1 MINIII
7 INLNDTRENPSIR
20 GIYCTRSCLEYAMT
34 AFVNVEF
41 PSQHPGVERAEQVIE
56 RFEQATA
63 AFDGARGVAA
73 LLLAALV
80 SALLVVANEVIE
92 TWSDGHLLAAWIALW
107 LVGFAAIALL
117 AKPMRALTV
126 RGPLAWRNW
135 RAARRE
141 SAEDARLWNVAQYD
155 SRVMADILCAK
166 GRAE

>member
-1 MINIII
+1 
-7 INLNDTRENPSIR
+7 
-20 GIYCTRSCLEYAMT
+20 MT

-56 RFEQATA
+56 RFERATA
-63 AFDGARGVAA
+63 PFDGARGVAT

-107 LVGFAAIALL
+107 LVGFAALALL
-117 AKPMRALTV
+117 AKPMRALTLH
-126 RGPLAWRNW
+126 GPQTWRNW
-135 RAARRE
+135 LAKRRE
-141 SAEDARLWNVAQYD
+141 SADDARMWNLAQHD

>member
-1 MINIII
+1 
-7 INLNDTRENPSIR
+7 
-20 GIYCTRSCLEYAMT
+20 MT
-34 AFVNVEF
+34 AFVNVDF
-41 PSQHPGVERAEQVIE
+41 PRQHPGVERAEQVFE

-63 AFDGARGVAA
+63 TFDGARGVAT

-107 LVGFAAIALL
+107 LVGFAALALL

-126 RGPLAWRNW
+126 RAPLAWRHW
-135 RAARRE
+135 RAARSE
-141 SAEDARLWNVAQYD
+141 AAQDARLWGVAQHD
-155 SRVMADILCAK
+155 SRVMADILCAM

>member
-1 MINIII
+1 
-7 INLNDTRENPSIR
+7 
-20 GIYCTRSCLEYAMT
+20 MT

-56 RFEQATA
+56 RFERATA
-63 AFDGARGVAA
+63 TFDGARGVAT

-107 LVGFAAIALL
+107 LVGFAALALL
-117 AKPMRALTV
+117 AKPMRALTLH
-126 RGPLAWRNW
+126 GPQTWRNW
-135 RAARRE
+135 LAKRRE
-141 SAEDARLWNVAQYD
+141 SADDARMWNLAQHD

>member
-1 MINIII
+1 
-7 INLNDTRENPSIR
+7 
-20 GIYCTRSCLEYAMT
+20 MT

-56 RFEQATA
+56 RFERATA
-63 AFDGARGVAA
+63 PFDGARGVAT

-107 LVGFAAIALL
+107 LVGFAALALL
-117 AKPMRALTV
+117 AKPMRALTLH
-126 RGPLAWRNW
+126 GPQTWRNW
-135 RAARRE
+135 LAKRRE
-141 SAEDARLWNVAQYD
+141 SADDAWMWNLAQHD
-155 SRVMADILCAK
+155 SRVMADILCAM

>member
-1 MINIII
+1 
-7 INLNDTRENPSIR
+7 
-20 GIYCTRSCLEYAMT
+20 MT

-56 RFEQATA
+56 RFERATA
-63 AFDGARGVAA
+63 TFDGARGVAT

-107 LVGFAAIALL
+107 LVGFAALALL
-117 AKPMRALTV
+117 AKPMRALTLH
-126 RGPLAWRNW
+126 GPQTWRNW
-135 RAARRE
+135 LAKRRE
-141 SAEDARLWNVAQYD
+141 SADDAWMWNLAQHD

>member
-1 MINIII
+1 
-7 INLNDTRENPSIR
+7 
-20 GIYCTRSCLEYAMT
+20 MT
-34 AFVNVEF
+34 AFVNIEF

-56 RFEQATA
+56 RFEQVTAT
-63 AFDGARGVAA
+63 FDGARGVAT

-107 LVGFAAIALL
+107 LVGFAALALL
-117 AKPMRALTV
+117 AKPMRTLTL
-126 RGPLAWRNW
+126 RAPHAWRNW

-141 SAEDARLWNVAQYD
+141 SAQDARLWGVAQHD
-155 SRVMADILCAK
+155 SRVMADILCAM

>member
-1 MINIII
+1 
-7 INLNDTRENPSIR
+7 
-20 GIYCTRSCLEYAMT
+20 MT

-56 RFEQATA
+56 RFERATA
-63 AFDGARGVAA
+63 PFDGARGVAT

-107 LVGFAAIALL
+107 LVGFAALALL
-117 AKPMRALTV
+117 AKPMRALTLH
-126 RGPLAWRNW
+126 GPQTWRNW
-135 RAARRE
+135 LAKRRE
-141 SAEDARLWNVAQYD
+141 SADDAWMWNLAQHD

>member
-1 MINIII
+1 
-7 INLNDTRENPSIR
+7 
-20 GIYCTRSCLEYAMT
+20 MT

-56 RFEQATA
+56 RFERATA
-63 AFDGARGVAA
+63 PFDGARGVAT

-107 LVGFAAIALL
+107 LVGFAALALL
-117 AKPMRALTV
+117 AKPMRALTLH
-126 RGPLAWRNW
+126 GPQTWRNW
-135 RAARRE
+135 LAKRRE
-141 SAEDARLWNVAQYD
+141 SADDACLWNLAQHD
-155 SRVMADILCAK
+155 SCVMADILCAK